1 VKAEAARPAEARPI
15 PFPCDAAPSP
25 VRARHATEPA
35 RPFATHDG
43 DCAPACRI
51 FPRRPAGLRDNRK
64 TPVTARANPFATCH
78 LESIPFRFPQGMGW
92 DRLLKRLEELN
103 WCASIVGGNGSGK
116 TTLIEQL
123 VPHLEARGFQPLL
136 FRLQTESGM
145 KEKDRLVEK
154 LREVKKPGFILLDGA
169 EQLSTRQWL
178 PIRGAASEAAGFIVT
193 VHRTSRLP
201 VALELETSPKLFKA
215 LVENLTGGALPEGEA
230 ETLFHRHRGNLRD
243 CLRELY
249 DRWAG

>member
-1 VKAEAARPAEARPI
+1 M
-15 PFPCDAAPSP
+15 
-25 VRARHATEPA
+25 
-35 RPFATHDG
+35 
-43 DCAPACRI
+43 
-51 FPRRPAGLRDNRK
+51 
-64 TPVTARANPFATCH
+64 TARENPFATAH
-78 LESIPFRFPQGMGW
+78 LERIPFRFPAGMSW
-92 DRLLKRLEELN
+92 TSLLKRLEELN
-103 WCASIVGGNGSGK
+103 WCASLVGGNGTGK
-116 TTLIEQL
+116 TTLLEQII
-123 VPHLEARGFQPLL
+123 PHLDARGFRPVV

-145 KEKDRLVEK
+145 KAKDRLVEK

-201 VALELETSPKLFKA
+201 VALELETSPKLLKG
-215 LVENLTGGALPEGEA
+215 LVESLTGGALPEGEA

-249 DRWAG
+249 DRWDGHAA

>member
-1 VKAEAARPAEARPI
+1 
-15 PFPCDAAPSP
+15 
-25 VRARHATEPA
+25 
-35 RPFATHDG
+35 
-43 DCAPACRI
+43 
-51 FPRRPAGLRDNRK
+51 
-64 TPVTARANPFATCH
+64 VTARANPFAASH
-78 LESIPFRFPQGMGW
+78 LERIPFRFPPGISW
-92 DRLLKRLEELN
+92 DLLLRRLEELR
-103 WCASIVGGNGSGK
+103 WCASIVGGNGAGK

-123 VPHLEARGFQPLL
+123 VPHLETRGFQPVL

-178 PIRGAASEAAGFIVT
+178 PVRGAASEATGFIVT

-201 VALELETSPKLFKA
+201 VALELETSPKLLKG
-215 LVENLTGGALPEGEA
+215 LVESLTDGALPEGEA
-230 ETLFHRHRGNLRD
+230 ETLFHRHRANLRD
-243 CLRELY
+243 CLRELH

>member
-1 VKAEAARPAEARPI
+1 M
-15 PFPCDAAPSP
+15 
-25 VRARHATEPA
+25 
-35 RPFATHDG
+35 
-43 DCAPACRI
+43 
-51 FPRRPAGLRDNRK
+51 
-64 TPVTARANPFATCH
+64 
-78 LESIPFRFPQGMGW
+78 PFRFPPGMSW
-92 DRLLKRLEELN
+92 DSLLRRLEELH
-103 WCASIVGGNGSGK
+103 WCASFVGGNGTGK
-116 TTLIEQL
+116 TTLLEQL
-123 VPHLEARGFQPLL
+123 IPHLEAHGFRPVV

-154 LREVKKPGFILLDGA
+154 LRDVKAPGFILLDGA

-201 VALELETSPKLFKA
+201 VALELETSPKLLEG
-215 LVENLTGGALPEGEA
+215 LVENLTGGSLPEGEA
-230 ETLFHRHRGNLRD
+230 EVLFHRHRGNLRE